1 MTKEADRTDEVEETS
16 QDGISRRGL
25 LKAGMMAAGGAAAL
39 SGASLPLVSSGAK
52 AEVGLG
58 PARKIIWVTHHVG
71 EWNIALEVGFLDFC
85 GQAGW
90 TFQKIGVPGGAWS
103 AEENVNRIKQAI
115 QAKPD
120 VIVAPILDLAVEE
133 VLIEAEEA
141 GILVLVNNTHID
153 EVRDRHVNWGYVG
166 ATGHAQGLII
176 GRTLIPDLIKSGVT
190 GGVLAFGNH
199 APASPFL
206 TARKQGIADAAEE
219 SNERDGTSFVVEEFL
234 DHADDMAQS
243 IPLYSTKMRGLG
255 DDLAAFTASGYQ
267 SMVAAFRMLEQAG
280 KAPGEIPVA
289 GPDTGPD
296 IIEGIERGYI
306 AFAVEQELYN
316 QGYLPGPVAW
326 ARLERGN
333 LPPIMNTGT
342 AVVSKDNLDLFSW
355 RSQTILARS
364 VELGLRL

>member
-39 SGASLPLVSSGAK
+39 SGASLPLVSSAAK

-243 IPLYSTKMRGLG
+243 IPLYSTK
-255 DDLAAFTASGYQ
+255 
-267 SMVAAFRMLEQAG
+267 
-280 KAPGEIPVA
+280 
-289 GPDTGPD
+289 
-296 IIEGIERGYI
+296 IERPRGRPRRLHRERLPEHGRRVSH
-306 AFAVEQELYN
+306 AGAGREGAGRDPRRRTGHRTGHHRGHREGLHRLRRRAGALQSGLSARPRRLGAVGAGQPPADHEHGHGRGEQ
-316 QGYLPGPVAW
+316 G
-326 ARLERGN
+326 
-333 LPPIMNTGT
+333 
-342 AVVSKDNLDLFSW
+342 
-355 RSQTILARS
+355 
-364 VELGLRL
+364 